1 MPAFTPADCIGPVP
15 MDPLTALLTQY
26 PPTLPLYWAARK
38 AYYTDGSHKVV
49 AGLPCSGAAFY
60 LTHQLPSS
68 QTTFTVHPG
77 GIGGTNT
84 ITRAELAG
92 VYAALSHEAA
102 SHTRL
107 TSLTVFC
114 DSLAC
119 LYLEQ
124 TAQYSPHTL
133 RECKHAPLLMHIR
146 SLVLARAKLGYH
158 THFQKVP
165 SHCGIVGNEMAD
177 KGAALALKTP
187 PGACFSNLTFICPN
201 YLSTLPAWPHLPPPH
216 TPYTHPLVDPSHTSL
231 WQAPDLNTTIK
242 QHISRHCPDVAD
254 SASKDPSDTYTRIQ
268 ASNAISLPIFSNY
281 MWQSS
286 LCRWSQIKKM
296 LLIRAGTYWTASR
309 ARTCG
314 MPYRTA
320 NGICTTGL
328 CPICSF
334 LSPGSTSRDTAGHI
348 LGECS
353 HPKLAACYISRHN
366 AAVCLIQSAIDHG
379 DLGSCFTIMDATS
392 LRNLPLG
399 IHSTR
404 LPRWLL
410 PDVDPVTR
418 NKLRPDILLIQG
430 LSPASYSGKHN
441 LLDACDCDT
450 LAHLHSTCVIH
461 LIEVGFTSDAS
472 HADSLYRKRSQHTF
486 LVRLLLSAGWKVYS
500 SLPAF
505 APPPPP
511 LVQPRTG
518 TQPFMIPLIGPASTM
533 PPATVSLANDTQDLS
548 HHVHIILI
556 SFTGVI
562 YKPIEPILLLLGVSH
577 SSLSTLL
584 RTLHVKAVNSADFIT
599 RLRRALER
607 SPSTFFSNSVVRS
620 RRPAPPIDPP

>member
-1 MPAFTPADCIGPVP
+1 
-15 MDPLTALLTQY
+15 
-26 PPTLPLYWAARK
+26 
-38 AYYTDGSHKVV
+38 
-49 AGLPCSGAAFY
+49 
-60 LTHQLPSS
+60 
-68 QTTFTVHPG
+68 
-77 GIGGTNT
+77 
-84 ITRAELAG
+84 
-92 VYAALSHEAA
+92 
-102 SHTRL
+102 
-107 TSLTVFC
+107 
-114 DSLAC
+114 
-119 LYLEQ
+119 
-124 TAQYSPHTL
+124 
-133 RECKHAPLLMHIR
+133 
-146 SLVLARAKLGYH
+146 
-158 THFQKVP
+158 
-165 SHCGIVGNEMAD
+165 
-177 KGAALALKTP
+177 
-187 PGACFSNLTFICPN
+187 
-201 YLSTLPAWPHLPPPH
+201 
-216 TPYTHPLVDPSHTSL
+216 
-231 WQAPDLNTTIK
+231 
-242 QHISRHCPDVAD
+242 
-254 SASKDPSDTYTRIQ
+254 
-268 ASNAISLPIFSNY
+268 
-281 MWQSS
+281 
-286 LCRWSQIKKM
+286 
-296 LLIRAGTYWTASR
+296 
-309 ARTCG
+309 

-353 HPKLAACYISRHN
+353 HPKLAACYVSRHN

-472 HADSLYRKRSQHTF
+472 QADSLYRKRSQHTF
-486 LVRLLLSAGWKVYS
+486 LVRLLLAAGWKVYS